1 MKLQIDSVDGV
12 APPVAEAQFG
22 CAQHRQRIVHQL
34 LRGLTWASCCFAHP
48 MVSTDLAIDK
58 MIIILTRSAMRP
70 SLAQS
75 AGVCVALAI
84 GASVVPV
91 YAGQPVVVA
100 VDGTL
105 CDLTKTLAAD
115 AASVTCLI
123 PPGGDPHSYRL
134 KPSDRAVIA
143 KSDLIFHIGFGLT
156 PSATKL
162 NSPGM
167 VVAAGEIALPSYRGS
182 DPHVWHD
189 PVNSAEMIRVI
200 SSSLAPLLGDSDRA
214 ALEQRTTRALSVFQ
228 ALQVW
233 QAKQF
238 SSLPSAQRIM
248 VTDHKTYS
256 HLADRFGLVEIA
268 MLDSH
273 TTGGVLR
280 PSSLKKITEE
290 VKTSGARTIFSPAAF
305 PNKTLKRIS
314 KSTGLPISKTPL
326 YGEGIAA
333 GHNAVSTATLNVCT
347 IVKGQGG
354 SCDISGAD
362 ELNSEWSSIR

>member
-1 MKLQIDSVDGV
+1 
-12 APPVAEAQFG
+12 
-22 CAQHRQRIVHQL
+22 
-34 LRGLTWASCCFAHP
+34 
-48 MVSTDLAIDK
+48 
-58 MIIILTRSAMRP
+58 MRP
-70 SLAQS
+70 SLVQP
-75 AGVCVALAI
+75 AGVMVALAI
-84 GASVVPV
+84 GASIAPAH
-91 YAGQPVVVA
+91 AGQPVVVA

-167 VVAAGEIALPSYRGS
+167 VVAAGEISLPSYRGS
-182 DPHVWHD
+182 DPHIWHD
-189 PVNSAEMIRVI
+189 PVNSAGMIRVI
-200 SSSLAPLLGDSDRA
+200 SNSLAPLLAASDRA

-333 GHNAVSTATLNVCT
+333 DRNAVSTATLNVCT

-362 ELNSEWSSIR
+362 ELNAEWSSIR